1 MKDLSEYCE
10 CSFID
15 GTNLKVNEVSKINF
29 GVVSQAVLSTENL
42 TIKNEKKIEKSYLHL
57 KNKNVIIRIGGTN
70 IVEREEV
77 YRRVEDAINSL
88 GNAIEYGICL
98 RCWSNLHQYV

>member
-1 MKDLSEYCE
+1 MKDISEYCE
-10 CSFID
+10 CSLID
-15 GTNLKVNEVSKINF
+15 GVNLKINEVSKINL
-29 GVVSQAVLSTENL
+29 GSTNYGILNSENL
-42 TIKNEKKIEKSYLHL
+42 TIKNNKKIEKSYLHL

-77 YRRVEDAINSL
+77 FKRVEDAINSL

-98 RCWSNLHQYV
+98 RSRSNLH

>member
-1 MKDLSEYCE
+1 MQDISEYCE

-15 GTNLKVNEVSKINF
+15 GVNLKVNEISKVNLGTTSYGILN
-29 GVVSQAVLSTENL
+29 SENL
-42 TIKNEKKIEKSYLHL
+42 TIKNSKKIEKKYLHL
-57 KNKNVIIRIGGTN
+57 KSRSVIIRIGGTN

-77 YRRVEDAINSL
+77 FKRVEDAINSL

-98 RCWSNLHQYV
+98 RCWSNLY